1 VPRKIFEPKI
11 EEVTWAGKRPLMTSK
26 EVRWEWHMAHTR
38 EKRNACRVVG
48 EEI

>member
-11 EEVTWAGKRPLMTSK
+11 EEVTWAGEMSLMTS
-26 EVRWEWHMAHTR
+26 EVRWEWHMAHMR